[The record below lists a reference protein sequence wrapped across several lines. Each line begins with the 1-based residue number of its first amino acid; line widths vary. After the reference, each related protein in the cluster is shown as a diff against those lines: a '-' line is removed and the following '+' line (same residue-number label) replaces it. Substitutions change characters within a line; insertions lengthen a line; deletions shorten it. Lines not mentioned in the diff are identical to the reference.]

1 MLFWLAA
8 LISVKTKAKT
18 AVEGQDFYFS
28 CKYKD
33 GQGVN
38 TKYFSHDESSTPL
51 ILTDKHDQWVSIG
64 RFSLY
69 DNTSGSFFMVRISN
83 LKLEDSGKYWCGVD
97 VPSNA
102 DKLNEIQLNV
112 TRGTVVFPINALIF
126 HCSDLPTSSKM
137 LLYFRYVQ
145 RSYQYLSIFTNML
158 KENSGIF
165 QIKTDFLVFQ
175 ALNFHKI

>member
-1 MLFWLAA
+1 QFVMVFLWLLLLLVS

-64 RFSLY
+64 RFSLIS
-69 DNTSGSFFMVRISN
+69 DEGNTFYVTIDS
-83 LKLEDSGKYWCGVD
+83 LTKDDSGTYWCGIERHGLDTYNKVD
-97 VPSNA
+97 LIVIKGETSICSTPLSA
-102 DKLNEIQLNV
+102 GGASGRLS
-112 TRGTVVFPINALIF
+112 RG
-126 HCSDLPTSSKM
+126 
-137 LLYFRYVQ
+137 
-145 RSYQYLSIFTNML
+145 
-158 KENSGIF
+158 G
-165 QIKTDFLVFQ
+165 
-175 ALNFHKI
+175 